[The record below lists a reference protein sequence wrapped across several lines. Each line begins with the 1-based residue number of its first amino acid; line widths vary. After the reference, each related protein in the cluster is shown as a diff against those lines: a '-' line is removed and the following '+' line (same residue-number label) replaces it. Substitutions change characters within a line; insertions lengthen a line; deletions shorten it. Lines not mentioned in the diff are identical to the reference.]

1 MGEGEGKNNFNL
13 QQEDLIMTT
22 PRIRYAMVGGG
33 RGAFIGA
40 VHRIA
45 ARLDDRFE
53 LVAGALSSNPEN
65 AKASA
70 ADLHIA
76 ADRAYTSYEEMLRVE
91 KTRADGIQA
100 VVIVTPNH
108 MHFPVAKA
116 CLEAGI
122 DVICDKPVTRTL
134 EEALELE
141 QIVKKSGCFFAL
153 THNYSAYPLVR
164 YAREL
169 VEQGKLG
176 KIRVV
181 QVEYPQEW
189 LTEAAGDDNK
199 QASWRTDPARSG
211 AAGCLG
217 DIGTHAF
224 QLARFITQQKLSA
237 VSADLTS
244 FVDGRLVDDNVHA
257 LLRFD
262 GGAKGMLWS
271 SQVAPGC
278 ENGLRI
284 RVYGEKAGIEWAQ
297 ENPNELWFGELNK
310 PRQRI
315 TRRGDIGSDIAARG
329 MRTPGGHPE
338 GYLEG
343 FANLYKDIADI
354 LIAHQQG
361 EAHFLQNWVPNID
374 TGVEGMRFINA
385 VLTSSQ
391 RDGVWTPLA

>member
-1 MGEGEGKNNFNL
+1 
-13 QQEDLIMTT
+13 MTT

-45 ARLDDRFE
+45 ARMDDRFE
-53 LVAGALSSNPEN
+53 LVAGALSANPEN

-91 KTRADGIQA
+91 KTRADGIQV

-134 EEALELE
+134 EEAIELE

-169 VEQGKLG
+169 VAEGKLG
-176 KIRVV
+176 NLRVV

-189 LTEAAGDDNK
+189 LTEAAADDNK

-224 QLARFITQQKLSA
+224 QLARFITQQKVTS
-237 VSADLTS
+237 VSADLAS
-244 FVDGRLVDDNVHA
+244 FVEGRPVDDNVHA
-257 LLRFD
+257 MLRFD

-297 ENPNELWFGELNK
+297 ENPNELWFCELNK

-354 LIAHQQG
+354 LVARQEG
-361 EAHFLQNWVPNID
+361 ESHFLQHWVPDID
-374 TGVEGMRFINA
+374 TGVDGMRFIQA
-385 VLTSSQ
+385 VLASSQ
-391 RDGVWTPLA
+391 QDGVWTPLG

>member
-1 MGEGEGKNNFNL
+1 M
-13 QQEDLIMTT
+13 IT
-22 PRIRYAMVGGG
+22 PKIRYAMVGGG

-45 ARLDDRFE
+45 ARMDDRFE
-53 LVAGALSSNPEN
+53 LVAGALSSNPDN

-76 ADRAYTSYEEMLRVE
+76 AERTYSSYEEMLRLE
-91 KTRADGIQA
+91 KTRPDPIQA

-134 EEALELE
+134 EEAIELE
-141 QIVKKSGCFFAL
+141 KLVAQSGCFFAL
-153 THNYSAYPLVR
+153 THNYSGYPLVR

-169 VEQGKLG
+169 VAAGKLG
-176 KIRVV
+176 KLRVV

-189 LTEAAGDDNK
+189 LTEAADADNK

-211 AAGCLG
+211 MAGCLG

-224 QLARFITQQKLSA
+224 QLAQFISQQKVSK
-237 VSADLTS
+237 VSADLAS
-244 FVDGRLVDDNVHA
+244 FVEGRPVDDNVHA

-284 RVYGEKAGIEWAQ
+284 RLFGDKAGIEWAQ
-297 ENPNELWFGELNK
+297 ETPNELWFGELNK

-329 MRTPGGHPE
+329 MRVPGGHPE

-354 LIAHQQG
+354 LIARQQG
-361 EAHFLQNWVPNID
+361 ERHFLQDWVPDIH
-374 TGVEGMRFINA
+374 TGVEGMKFIQA
-385 VLTSSQ
+385 VLTSSKNE
-391 RDGVWTPLA
+391 GVWTKL

>member
-1 MGEGEGKNNFNL
+1 
-13 QQEDLIMTT
+13 MTT

-45 ARLDDRFE
+45 ARMDDRFE

-65 AKASA
+65 AQASA

-91 KTRADGIQA
+91 KARADGIQA

-116 CLEAGI
+116 CLEAGV

-141 QIVKKSGCFFAL
+141 RIVKNSGCFFAL

-176 KIRVV
+176 KLRVV

-189 LTEAAGDDNK
+189 LTEAAADDNK

-211 AAGCLG
+211 LAGCLG

-224 QLARFITQQKLSA
+224 QLAQFITQQKVKT

-244 FVDGRLVDDNVHA
+244 FVDGRPVDDNVHA

-297 ENPNELWFGELNK
+297 ENPNELWFCELNK

-354 LIAHQQG
+354 LIARQQG
-361 EAHFLQNWVPNID
+361 ETHFLQNWVPDID
-374 TGVEGMRFINA
+374 TGVEGMRFIQA

-391 RDGVWTPLA
+391 QDGVWTPLV

>member
-1 MGEGEGKNNFNL
+1 
-13 QQEDLIMTT
+13 MTT
-22 PRIRYAMVGGG
+22 PKIRYAMVGGG

-45 ARLDDRFE
+45 ARMDDRFE

-76 ADRAYTSYEEMLRVE
+76 ADRAYSSYEEMLRVE

-116 CLEAGI
+116 CLEAGV

-134 EEALELE
+134 EEAIELQKIVE
-141 QIVKKSGCFFAL
+141 QSGCFFAL
-153 THNYSAYPLVR
+153 THNYSGYPLVR

-169 VEQGKLG
+169 VAAGKLG
-176 KIRVV
+176 KLRVV

-189 LTEAAGDDNK
+189 LTEAADADNK

-211 AAGCLG
+211 LAGCLG

-224 QLARFITQQKLSA
+224 QLARFISQEKVEA

-257 LLRFD
+257 LLRFSN
-262 GGAKGMLWS
+262 GVKGMLWS

-284 RVYGEKAGIEWAQ
+284 RIFGDKAGIEWAQ
-297 ENPNELWFGELNK
+297 ETPNELWFGELNK

-329 MRTPGGHPE
+329 MRVPGGHPE

-354 LIAHQQG
+354 LVARQQG
-361 EAHFLQNWVPNID
+361 EHHFLQDWVPDIH
-374 TGVEGMRFINA
+374 TGVEGMKFIQA
-385 VLTSSQ
+385 VLTSSKNE
-391 RDGVWTPLA
+391 GVWTKL

>member
-1 MGEGEGKNNFNL
+1 
-13 QQEDLIMTT
+13 MTT

-45 ARLDDRFE
+45 ARMDDRFE

-65 AKASA
+65 ARLSA
-70 ADLHIA
+70 QDLHIA
-76 ADRAYTSYEEMLRVE
+76 ADRAYTSFEEMLRVE

-141 QIVKKSGCFFAL
+141 QIVKESGCFFAL

-164 YAREL
+164 YAREI
-169 VEQGKLG
+169 VAQGKLG
-176 KIRVV
+176 KLRVV

-224 QLARFITQQKLSA
+224 QLARFITDQKVNT
-237 VSADLTS
+237 VSADLAS
-244 FVDGRLVDDNVHA
+244 FVEGRLVDDNVHA
-257 LLRFD
+257 LLRFE

-284 RVYGEKAGIEWAQ
+284 RVFGDKAGIEWAQ
-297 ENPNELWFGELNK
+297 ENPNELWFTELNK

-354 LIAHQQG
+354 LEARQRG
-361 EAHFLQNWVPNID
+361 EAHFLQPWVPSID

-385 VLTSSQ
+385 VLSSSKA
-391 RDGVWTPLA
+391 DGAWTPLV